1 MRRIVIC
8 LLFCLVTLYTAQAQ
22 QGPFHFAQDVTTKNY
37 VAGMIVYK
45 LKPNATQ
52 APTYGRNTTLSYQQP
67 KVLADLKANSPVEM
81 YPHGLLPRTS
91 ANKAEL
97 APNELASNGLSQ
109 LSGIYTIQVPL
120 AMDLE
125 KAITLLRQQPNVVY
139 AEPMYRYQS
148 LKIPNRKPFL
158 TPNDPQLSSQTY
170 LDKIKAKE
178 AWDVQTGDPSMI
190 IGVVD
195 FGFDI
200 DVSTNYVH
208 TDLRTNFAG
217 ALDIGNFPTT
227 DNNLRYTGDQDS
239 HGTEAVGITSAT
251 PNNGENIAGIA
262 YNCRYIAI
270 KANNDANTTFF
281 GLNGVSNAAID
292 GAKVINMS
300 WGRPGDPSQF
310 EHDFLRAIVEKYD
323 VVLVGAAGQDV
334 TSFTTGTERY
344 WYPASYSD
352 IVLSV
357 TSTDENDHRFA
368 PVDYNE
374 KVGIIAPGKDIF
386 TLKNNGG
393 TGTASGTSFSA
404 PMAAAAAA
412 LVRVQYPSL
421 NAAQVIA
428 RLRATANANA
438 IYGLAA
444 NSAYVE
450 KLGSGLLDVQKA
462 VTEANPKFLS
472 LESHT
477 RNTTAAAGTTTQII
491 CNFKNQLTAI
501 TNLQVELSSTSPL
514 VNITQNTA
522 TLGAVATQEV
532 TGNVAAPFVV
542 NIDAGTAANT
552 RVLFTLTFKD
562 GATTLHTLSFYETLN
577 PSTSTDKRAD
587 LNINELKLTLN
598 DVGRLAVY
606 NSPDASQS
614 LALGLNYK
622 GETILDEAGLMIGLN
637 STQVS
642 NSVVSTD
649 GSATLTR
656 DSKFTSKLSSLQYL
670 TNNDT
675 LQDITVSYEDI
686 TDNTE
691 RIQVEVLQR
700 TRAWKGTNKNNFVI
714 VEYKIRNISG
724 ATINNLYAGIFA
736 DWNINDP
743 DENTVNWDATNGF
756 GYAFDKGQNIYAGV
770 KLLTSQAKTHYAIE
784 NKSSID
790 ININNDFTT
799 GEKFT
804 TLSNTDLTQH
814 SIVTEKDVSHVV
826 GAHLTNIAN
835 NETRLVAFA
844 VMAADNL
851 TALQQ
856 VATDANAQFLIAKT
870 GPTPAISNV
879 SVCKGSSVS
888 LTPTNGNNFD
898 FFADA
903 SKSILLFN
911 GRSLALNN
919 ITVNDTFYVVNRDSL
934 QASAAKQVIVSLASS
949 PTAQF
954 GTNQTVF
961 TNTAPVTFTDQ
972 STAAT
977 QWEWDFG
984 NGQTFVGQ
992 TPPAQTYTTAGNYQ
1006 VKLKVTSAGGCVD
1019 SLVKTLNVIDCN
1031 AWNDAIVMR
1040 TDTLDIGTTDTLSFS
1055 NTATSAVAYQWDFGN
1070 GNTSTLANPL
1080 QLFTQ
1085 TGSFNITL
1093 TTHNTQ
1099 GCSATTQRTLVV
1111 INSFVVGVAEQLKQQ
1126 IGLFPNPGKQQFQL
1140 KLPALP
1146 AQAELQLTNL
1156 QGQVVFEKTGLPRSK
1171 QSIFLNLPKL
1181 PAGVYLFQVKWGDDS
1196 WTTRLV
1202 IQGD

>member
-8 LLFCLVTLYTAQAQ
+8 LLFCLATLHIAQAQ
-22 QGPFHFAQDVTTKNY
+22 QGPFHFAEDITSKDYIPGV
-37 VAGMIVYK
+37 IVYK

-52 APTYGRNTTLSYQQP
+52 VPTYGRNTTFSYQQP
-67 KVLADLKANSPVEM
+67 KVLQELKGSKPQEKF
-81 YPHGLLPRTS
+81 PHGLLPHTN
-91 ANKAEL
+91 ANKATL
-97 APNELASNGLSQ
+97 AQNELASNGLSQ
-109 LSGIYTIQVPL
+109 LSGIYTVQVPL

-139 AEPMYRYQS
+139 AEPVYRYHS
-148 LKIPNRKPFL
+148 LKIPEKKPFL

-200 DVSTNYVH
+200 NVGGSYAH
-208 TDLRTNFAG
+208 ADLATNFAG

-227 DNNLRYTGDQDS
+227 DNNLLYVGTDDN
-239 HGTEAVGITSAT
+239 HGTEAVGITSAS
-251 PNNGENIAGIA
+251 PNNATNIAGIA

-281 GLNGVSNAAID
+281 GLDGVNTAAFN

-310 EHDFLRAIVEKYD
+310 ERDFLRAIVEKYD
-323 VVLVGAAGQDV
+323 VVLVAAAGQDIV
-334 TSFTTGTERY
+334 SFTTGTERY

-357 TSTDENDHRFA
+357 TATDENDHRFA
-368 PVDYNE
+368 PVDFNE

-386 TLKNNGG
+386 TLKNASG

-421 NAAQVIA
+421 SASQVIA

-444 NSAYVE
+444 NNAYVE
-450 KLGSGLLDVQKA
+450 KLGSGMLDVQKA

-472 LESHT
+472 LESHSK
-477 RNTTAAAGTTTQII
+477 NTTGTAGSTTNIT

-501 TNLQVELSSTSPL
+501 GNLQVELSSSSAL

-522 TLGAVATQEV
+522 TLGAVATNEV
-532 TGNVAAPFVV
+532 TGNVATPFVV
-542 NIDAGTAANT
+542 NIDASTPANS

-577 PSTSTDKRAD
+577 PSTSTDKRVD
-587 LNINELKLTLN
+587 LNINDLKLTLN
-598 DVGRLAVY
+598 DVGRLGVY
-606 NSPDASQS
+606 DAADASQP
-614 LALGLNYK
+614 LGLGLNYK
-622 GETILDEAGLMIGLN
+622 GETILDEAGLMIGVN

-649 GSATLTR
+649 GSATITR
-656 DSKFTSKLSSLQYL
+656 DNKFTTKSSSIQYL

-675 LQDITVSYEDI
+675 LQDVTLSYEDI

-691 RIQVEVLQR
+691 RIQIEVIQR
-700 TRAWKGTNKNNFVI
+700 NRAWKGTSKNSFII

-724 ATINNLYAGIFA
+724 STINDLYAGIFA
-736 DWNINDP
+736 DWNINNP

-770 KLLTSQAKTHYAIE
+770 KLLTTQTKTHYALE

-790 ININNDFTT
+790 ININSDFTT
-799 GEKFT
+799 AEKFT

-826 GAHLTNIAN
+826 GARLTNLAN

-844 VMAADNL
+844 LIAADNL
-851 TALQQ
+851 AALQQ
-856 VATDANAQFLIAKT
+856 AATDASTQFQVAKT
-870 GPTPAISNV
+870 APVPVISNPT
-879 SVCKGSSVS
+879 VCKGASTS
-888 LTPTNGNNFD
+888 LAPTNGTSFD

-903 SKSILLFN
+903 SQSILLFN

-919 ITVNDTFYVVNRDSL
+919 ITTNDTIYVVNKDSL
-934 QASAAKQVIVSLASS
+934 WASAAQRVIITVASD
-949 PTAQF
+949 PRAQF
-954 GTNQTVF
+954 SMNQTVPN
-961 TNTAPVTFTDQ
+961 NTTPLTFTDQ
-972 STAAT
+972 STGAT

-984 NGQTFVGQ
+984 NGQTFTGQ
-992 TPPAQTYTTAGNYQ
+992 TPPAQTYTPGTYQ
-1006 VKLKVTSAGGCVD
+1006 AKLKVTSAGGCVD
-1019 SLVKTLNVIDCN
+1019 SLVQTFNVVDCST
-1031 AWNDAIVMR
+1031 WSDAIVMR
-1040 TDTLDIGTTDTLSFS
+1040 TDVLDIGTTDTLSFS
-1055 NTATSAVAYQWDFGN
+1055 NTATSAVTYQWDFGN

-1085 TGSFNITL
+1085 IGTYTITL
-1093 TTHNTQ
+1093 TTQNNQ
-1099 GCSATTQRTLVV
+1099 GCSTTSQRTLEV
-1111 INSFVVGVAEQLKQQ
+1111 INSFTVGLNEELKQQ
-1126 IGLFPNPGKQQFQL
+1126 IGLHPNPGKQQFKL
-1140 KLPALP
+1140 TLPALP
-1146 AQAELQLTNL
+1146 AQAQLQLTNL
-1156 QGQVVFEKTGLPRSK
+1156 QGQLVFEKTDLPRGK
-1171 QSIFLNLPKL
+1171 QTTTLNLPKL
-1181 PAGVYLFQVKWGDDS
+1181 PAGVYLFKVKWEGDF

-1202 IQGD
+1202 IQHD